1 MQAGTALHLLAFDL
15 GAESGRAMVG
25 HFDGE
30 RLELEEIHRFPNSPV
45 LAGEYLYSDVLRIWA
60 EMQIGLQKAA
70 AQSET
75 GLASVGVDTWGVD
88 FALLDDQDR
97 LLGNPFHYR
106 DPHTR
111 GALAVALQRVPQEE
125 IYAQTGNQLA
135 EFNTLFQLLSM
146 QQTTNPN
153 LQAAHSLLMLP
164 DLFNFWLSGNKA
176 SESTIAS
183 TSQCYNPYTHTW
195 AVDIIKRLSL
205 PTHIFQPIVPAGS
218 LLGHLQP
225 WLTAQSGCEPIP
237 VIAPACHDTG
247 SAVAAIPVSEPHF
260 MYISSGTW
268 SLVGVELEQPLI
280 NAATLAANLTNEGG
294 VAGRVRLLKMTT
306 GMWLLQQCRSEWSR
320 RGQDYTYAELTSLA
334 SSAAPFGPLLDVS
347 AQDFIAPGGM
357 PERIQAYCRNT
368 GQTPIQSVGEIVRSI
383 LESLAIEY
391 RICLDGLEALL
402 GWPLEVIHIIGGGSR
417 NSLLN
422 QFTANVTNRTVIAGP
437 VEATVAGNL
446 LVQAMGLGCLASLDE
461 LRQVMRLSFETQ
473 IFEPQPD
480 DRWEE
485 AYHRV
490 RQLAVGG
497 GNSQYE

>member
-1 MQAGTALHLLAFDL
+1 MQTRTALHLLAFDL

-30 RLELEEIHRFPNSPV
+30 RLVLEEIHRFSNSPV
-45 LAGEYLYSDVLRIWA
+45 RAGEHLYSDVLHMWA
-60 EMQIGLQKAA
+60 EMQTGLQKAA

-88 FALLDDQDR
+88 FALLDGQDN

-111 GALAVALQRVPQEE
+111 GALAAALQRVPREE
-125 IYAQTGNQLA
+125 IYAQTGNQLI
-135 EFNTLFQLLSM
+135 EINTLFQLLSM
-146 QQTTNPN
+146 QQAANPN
-153 LQAAHSLLMLP
+153 LQAAHALLMLP

-176 SESTIAS
+176 SEFTIAS
-183 TSQCYNPYTHTW
+183 TSQCFNLYTHNW
-195 AVDIIKRLSL
+195 AVDLLERLGL
-205 PTHIFQPIVPAGS
+205 PTHIFQPVVPPGS
-218 LLGHLQP
+218 MLGHLQP
-225 WLTAQSGCEPIP
+225 WLAAQSGCQPIP

-247 SAVAAIPVSEPHF
+247 NAVAAIPVSVPHF

-294 VAGRVRLLKMTT
+294 VGERVRLLKMTP
-306 GMWLLQQCRSEWSR
+306 GMWLLQQCRSEWAR
-320 RGQDYTYAELTSLA
+320 RGQAYTYAELTSLA
-334 SSAAPFGPLLDVS
+334 SSAAPFGPLLVVG

-357 PERIQAYCRNT
+357 PERIQAYCQHT
-368 GQTPIQSVGEIVRSI
+368 GQPALQNVGEIVRSI
-383 LESLAIEY
+383 LESLALEY

-402 GWPLEVIHIIGGGSR
+402 GWPLQVIHIIGGGSR
-417 NSLLN
+417 NNLLN
-422 QFTANVTNRTVIAGP
+422 QLTADVTNRTVIAGP

-446 LVQAMGLGCLASLDE
+446 LVQAMGLGCLASLDD
-461 LRQVMRLSFETQ
+461 LRQVMRRSFEAQ

-485 AYHRV
+485 AYQRV
-490 RQLAVGG
+490 RQLAAGG

>member
-1 MQAGTALHLLAFDL
+1 MPAGTALHLLAFDL

-30 RLELEEIHRFPNSPV
+30 RLRLEEIHRFSDSPV
-45 LAGEYLYSDVLRIWA
+45 LAGEHLYSDVLRMWA
-60 EMQIGLQKAA
+60 EMQTGLQKAA
-70 AQSET
+70 AQSKT

-88 FALLDDQDR
+88 FALLDEQDR

-106 DPHTR
+106 DSHTR
-111 GALAVALQRVPQEE
+111 GALAAALQRVPQKE
-125 IYAQTGNQLA
+125 IYAQTGNQLV

-146 QQTTNPN
+146 QQSANPN
-153 LQAAHSLLMLP
+153 LPAAHTLLMLP
-164 DLFNFWLSGNKA
+164 DLFNFWLSGKKA
-176 SESTIAS
+176 SEFTIAS
-183 TSQCYNPYTHTW
+183 TSQCFNPYTHTW
-195 AVDIIKRLSL
+195 AVDLIKRLGL
-205 PTHIFQPIVPAGS
+205 PTEIFQPVVPAGS
-218 LLGHLQP
+218 IIGHLQP
-225 WLTAQSGCEPIP
+225 WLADQSGCEPIP

-247 SAVAAIPVSEPHF
+247 SAVAAIPVSVPHF

-268 SLVGVELEQPLI
+268 SLVGVELEQPMI
-280 NAATLAANLTNEGG
+280 NAATLAANLANEGG
-294 VAGRVRLLKMTT
+294 VGERVRLLKITP

-320 RGQDYTYAELTSLA
+320 RGQDYTYQELTSLA
-334 SSAAPFGPLLDVS
+334 SKAAPFGPLLDMG
-347 AQDFIAPGGM
+347 AQVFIAPGGM
-357 PERIQAYCRNT
+357 PERIQTYYQNT
-368 GQTPIQSVGEIVRSI
+368 GQTVVHNVGEIVRSI

-446 LVQAMGLGCLASLDE
+446 LVQAMGLGYLASLDE
-461 LRQVMRLSFETQ
+461 LRQVMRRSFEVQ
-473 IFEPQPD
+473 IFEPQLD

-485 AYHRV
+485 AYERV
-490 RQLAVGG
+490 RQLAARG
-497 GNSQYE
+497 GNTQYE